1 MALRRCVRLA
11 LPPLGAVRSLSAS
24 AGRPSR
30 RSAGRLLKY
39 SLVGAT
45 LGGAVVPAVY
55 YACQDDIGRRRLRV
69 TYEGVGRFVRS
80 VRIGATISL
89 DYWWSTRGMDE
100 TSTEYETAMSGCHQ
114 RAADRILVGCLKN
127 GGLYVKLG
135 QGLVSMNHI
144 LPKEYL
150 NTLKVLQDR
159 CLNRRADEVGRLFL
173 EDFGRSHL
181 DMFAEFDPEP
191 VAAASLAQVFK
202 ATTHSGEKVAVK
214 VQYIDLQDRFHG
226 DISTI
231 EMLLELISWMHP
243 KFTLK
248 WVMKDLK
255 KTLAEELDFIHEG
268 KNAERCAS
276 DLAHFSFVH
285 VPKVHWDKTSLRV
298 LTAEFIDGVK
308 ISDLEGIEQLGLDV
322 ADVDTKL
329 IRSFAEQIFHSGFVH
344 ADPHPGNILV
354 RRGADGRAQLVLLD
368 HGLYQR
374 LPETVRTALANL
386 WKAIV
391 LNDHPSMARFA
402 GQLGVTDEYR
412 FFCMFV
418 AQKYVGPPEGSKQ
431 ENELLGRRGPKA
443 FDREAW
449 KNMSKEDR
457 AKMQARFEHARE
469 KMREA
474 FNNIPNE
481 IFLVLRNMNL
491 IRAITAEHGSHVDR
505 YRLMARSA
513 TQGAFRVEGAGVTAR
528 LAGYWQR
535 FVFDWRLFVDS
546 VKMWAMRRTI
556 WLLTLLGRAPP
567 EMARIADQF

>member
-1 MALRRCVRLA
+1 M
-11 LPPLGAVRSLSAS
+11 
-24 AGRPSR
+24 
-30 RSAGRLLKY
+30 
-39 SLVGAT
+39 
-45 LGGAVVPAVY
+45 
-55 YACQDDIGRRRLRV
+55 DD
-69 TYEGVGRFVRS
+69 TCE
-80 VRIGATISL
+80 
-89 DYWWSTRGMDE
+89 
-100 TSTEYETAMSGCHQ
+100 EYEKAMSGCHQ
-114 RAADRILVGCLKN
+114 LSAQRILVGCLKN

-150 NTLKVLQDR
+150 NTLKVLQDK
-159 CLNRRADEVGRLFL
+159 CLNRRADEVGQLFM

-181 DMFAEFDPEP
+181 DLFAEFDPEP

-202 ATTHSGEKVAVK
+202 AKTHSGEQVAVK

-231 EMLLELISWMHP
+231 ELLLELISWMHP

-255 KTLAEELDFIHEG
+255 KTLAEELDFVNEAR
-268 KNAERCAS
+268 NAERCAK

-285 VPKVHWDKTSLRV
+285 VPTVHWEKTSLRV
-298 LTAEFIDGVK
+298 LTAEYIDGVK
-308 ISDLEGIEQLGLDV
+308 ISDREGIEALGLDI

-354 RRGADGRAQLVLLD
+354 RRDRDGRAELVLLD

-374 LPETVRTALANL
+374 LSDNVRTSLANL

-391 LNDHPSMARFA
+391 LNDHPNMARFA
-402 GQLGVTDEYR
+402 KQLGVSDEYR

-418 AQKYVGPPEGSKQ
+418 AQKYVAPPAGSKQ
-431 ENELLGRRGPKA
+431 ENEFLGKRGPKA
-443 FDREAW
+443 FDRNAW
-449 KNMSKEDR
+449 KTMSKEDR
-457 AKMQARFEHARE
+457 AAMQKRWENARE
-469 KMREA
+469 RMREA

-491 IRAITAEHGSHVDR
+491 IRAITAEHGSQVDR

-513 TQGAFRVEGAGVTAR
+513 TQGAFRVEGGGLR
-528 LAGYWQR
+528 SQLAGYWQR
-535 FVFDWRLFVDS
+535 LVFDWRLFVDS
-546 VKMWAMRRTI
+546 VKLWAVRHTFR
-556 WLLTLLGRAPP
+556 LLALLGKAPP
-567 EMARIADQF
+567 EMSRMVDQL